1 MILLSRLWDFSMM
14 QVKSDHIQRRFG
26 FLWIGMLVYVGG
38 LLGAYSMGFS
48 CCLTCLLS
56 MIEPD
61 DALLYMT
68 RPTMPKPDRCFPYAN
83 ILTAEMFYFV
93 QTLSN

>member
-38 LLGAYSMGFS
+38 LLGAFLWASH
-48 CCLTCLLS
+48 
-56 MIEPD
+56 
-61 DALLYMT
+61 A
-68 RPTMPKPDRCFPYAN
+68 
-83 ILTAEMFYFV
+83 V
-93 QTLSN
+93 